1 MNILAIDTSS
11 LNASCAVLCSGV
23 LTGEFSICNKKTH
36 SQMLMPMLDDV
47 LKKASMSIEDIDIFA
62 PCIGPGSF
70 TGLRIGIAAAKA
82 LCQARGKKIIGIS
95 ALDSLAQNIAFSDK
109 IVCPIMDARRGDV
122 YNALYKNGEKITS
135 ERAVSLEELLSE
147 LDGKET
153 IFTGDGVFAYREK
166 IAEKMGKF
174 AYFAP
179 PMHMLSRASSIAYL
193 AEKKAENGEFDDYH
207 TILPVYLRTCQAE
220 REYNERMKEFKT
232 N

>member
-11 LNASCAVLCSGV
+11 LNATCAVLADGV

-47 LKKASMSIEDIDIFA
+47 LKKASLEIGDIDVFA

-82 LCQARGKKIIGIS
+82 LCQARNKKITGIS
-95 ALDSLAQNIAFSDK
+95 ALDSLAQNICFSDK
-109 IVCPIMDARRGDV
+109 TVCPIMDARRGDV
-122 YNALYKNGEKITS
+122 YNALYLNGEKICGD
-135 ERAVSLEELLSE
+135 RAVSLDALLCE

-153 IFTGDGVFAYREK
+153 VFTGDGVFAYKDK
-166 IAEKMGKF
+166 IIEKMGKN

-193 AEKKAENGEFDDYH
+193 AAKKAEKGEFDDYH

>member
-1 MNILAIDTSS
+1 
-11 LNASCAVLCSGV
+11 
-23 LTGEFSICNKKTH
+23 
-36 SQMLMPMLDDV
+36 
-47 LKKASMSIEDIDIFA
+47 
-62 PCIGPGSF
+62 
-70 TGLRIGIAAAKA
+70 
-82 LCQARGKKIIGIS
+82 
-95 ALDSLAQNIAFSDK
+95 
-109 IVCPIMDARRGDV
+109 V

-153 IFTGDGVFAYREK
+153 VFTGDGVFAYREK

>member
-122 YNALYKNGEKITS
+122 YNALYKNGEKIWLPSHTWVGCS
-135 ERAVSLEELLSE
+135 LRKESAIILANAVFSRVLSKNTAFAGYCLMEGHKRRKGFYEEKANQSV
-147 LDGKET
+147 
-153 IFTGDGVFAYREK
+153 GVRDNSAFSYVCVGA
-166 IAEKMGKF
+166 
-174 AYFAP
+174 
-179 PMHMLSRASSIAYL
+179 
-193 AEKKAENGEFDDYH
+193 
-207 TILPVYLRTCQAE
+207 C
-220 REYNERMKEFKT
+220 
-232 N
+232 

>member
-11 LNASCAVLCSGV
+11 VNATCAVLCSGI

-47 LKKASMSIEDIDIFA
+47 LKKSSLSIEDIDIFA

-70 TGLRIGIAAAKA
+70 TGLRIGIAAAKE
-82 LCQARGKKIIGIS
+82 LCQARNKKIIGIS
-95 ALDSLAQNIAFSDK
+95 ALDSLAQNIFFSDK

-122 YNALYKNGEKITS
+122 YNALYKNGEKITP
-135 ERAVSLEELLSE
+135 ERAICLDELLCE

-153 IFTGDGVFAYREK
+153 VFTGDGVLVYREK
-166 IAEKMGKF
+166 IEEKMGDF
-174 AYFAP
+174 AHFAP
-179 PMHMLSRASSIAYL
+179 PMHMLSRASSISYL
-193 AEKKAENGEFDDYH
+193 AAKKAENGEFDDYH